1 MASVGTRHRTDVS
14 MGNGFVLS
22 EMAPLASEFAN
33 VSRNILNESG
43 IDIFQNPTTVLHQQS
58 SREALRDLFVNE
70 SADPA
75 EFGGNMQAFQEHNND
90 MGELFENDC
99 TALLEYAPMT
109 QFNPVIGMTFPIHKN
124 ILMNNIFDKG
134 AIPKFVAREPKFTL
148 TMETR
153 LLVTPDG
160 QEIDMFLEQNKMY
173 AAIESTAPMQDV
185 ILDLPEAMTT
195 DVLSKVNGTGMENDH
210 DSNLSIE
217 SAVSAVLVKSYVLP
231 GETYFDPEADGGK
244 GQEKVATEAG
254 EKDIWVKIP
263 PANFTPYYGEYDRIL
278 MQPVRVKAR
287 KLDVDGKTVV
297 NVLVE
302 GTMSGYTQKNKFL
315 IQCSNPAITKI
326 KLSVRMDTS
335 SAMLRTCS
343 VKWKTNT
350 QIVEIPNAIPINVPV
365 SPEEVKDIG
374 ALYQV
379 NQLTKI
385 MSMFKLTLANYK
397 DDKIHKFLD
406 ESFIRMPEANKL
418 AKTFDFA
425 PREGYYSDHIEW
437 RSKTFMD
444 ALDTHVT
451 NLLQVL
457 NDPNMTITV
466 IGNADLIRKITPT
479 EYTYQS
485 PSNIGPVALDYQK
498 TVVTSDK
505 RVYNFISSDKLRDN
519 KNLIVLLC
527 PRNTERI
534 VYRLYDYQLYV
545 SNEIRNAVN
554 YALPAIHAFERFKMV
569 EYQPVQA
576 RIKILNPTGL
586 RDYVPNDDP
595 IGVNLMN
602 NYTMNFPEGSQYIP
616 KEVPAKVDHVNPNTQ
631 QPGL

>member
-1 MASVGTRHRTDVS
+1 MASVGQRKSSAS
-14 MGNGFVLS
+14 MSAGYYME
-22 EMAPLASEFAN
+22 EMAPLATEFKNVISNVLSETGVDIYTNPVGAL
-33 VSRNILNESG
+33 NI
-43 IDIFQNPTTVLHQQS
+43 QT

-70 SADPA
+70 SADTNEMNA
-75 EFGGNMQAFQEHNND
+75 YQLQEHMND
-90 MGELFENDC
+90 MDELFKNDC
-99 TALLEYAPMT
+99 EAVLEYAPMT

-153 LLVTPDG
+153 ILVTPDG

-173 AAIESTAPMQDV
+173 AAIEATAPMMDT
-185 ILDLPEAMTT
+185 IIDLPENMTT
-195 DVLSKVNGTGMENDH
+195 DVLGTTFGKLNSID
-210 DSNLSIE
+210 DNLSIE
-217 SAVSAVLVKSYVLP
+217 SCITQVLVKSYVSV
-231 GETYFDPEADGGK
+231 GETYYDAEAGE
-244 GQEKVATEAG
+244 EKVATEAG
-254 EKDIWVKIP
+254 EQTVWVKIV
-263 PANFTPYYGEYDRIL
+263 PANFTPYYGEYDRV
-278 MQPVRVKAR
+278 MMTRMVAKVK
-287 KLDVDGKTVV
+287 KLADDGTTVV
-297 NVLVE
+297 DSIVE
-302 GTMSGYTQKNKFL
+302 GTLSGYTQKNKFMIL
-315 IQCSNPAITKI
+315 CSNPDVTKV
-326 KLSVRMDTS
+326 KLSCRIDTS
-335 SAMLRTCS
+335 NAMLRTCS
-343 VKWKTNT
+343 VRWKTNT
-350 QIVEIPNAIPINVPV
+350 QIVEIPNAIPINTPV

-385 MSMFKLTLANYK
+385 MSMFKLVLGNYK
-397 DDKIHKFLD
+397 DDKIHRFLD
-406 ESFIRMPEANKL
+406 ESFLRLPESNKL

-425 PREGYYSDHIEW
+425 PREGYYSDHVEW
-437 RSKTFMD
+437 RAKTFMD
-444 ALDTHVT
+444 ALDTHAT
-451 NLLQVL
+451 NLIQVL

-485 PSNIGPVALDYQK
+485 PSNIGPVALDFQK

-554 YALPAIHAFERFKMV
+554 YALPAIHAFERYKMV

-595 IGVNLMN
+595 IGTNLMN
-602 NYTMNFPEGSQYIP
+602 NYTMNYPEGSQCIP
-616 KEVPAKVDHVNPNTQ
+616 KEIPVKIDHVDPNTQ

>member
-1 MASVGTRHRTDVS
+1 
-14 MGNGFVLS
+14 
-22 EMAPLASEFAN
+22 
-33 VSRNILNESG
+33 
-43 IDIFQNPTTVLHQQS
+43 
-58 SREALRDLFVNE
+58 
-70 SADPA
+70 
-75 EFGGNMQAFQEHNND
+75 
-90 MGELFENDC
+90 
-99 TALLEYAPMT
+99 
-109 QFNPVIGMTFPIHKN
+109 
-124 ILMNNIFDKG
+124 
-134 AIPKFVAREPKFTL
+134 
-148 TMETR
+148 
-153 LLVTPDG
+153 
-160 QEIDMFLEQNKMY
+160 
-173 AAIESTAPMQDV
+173 
-185 ILDLPEAMTT
+185 
-195 DVLSKVNGTGMENDH
+195 
-210 DSNLSIE
+210 
-217 SAVSAVLVKSYVLP
+217 
-231 GETYFDPEADGGK
+231 
-244 GQEKVATEAG
+244 
-254 EKDIWVKIP
+254 
-263 PANFTPYYGEYDRIL
+263 
-278 MQPVRVKAR
+278 
-287 KLDVDGKTVV
+287 
-297 NVLVE
+297 
-302 GTMSGYTQKNKFL
+302 
-315 IQCSNPAITKI
+315 
-326 KLSVRMDTS
+326 
-335 SAMLRTCS
+335 
-343 VKWKTNT
+343 
-350 QIVEIPNAIPINVPV
+350 
-365 SPEEVKDIG
+365 
-374 ALYQV
+374 
-379 NQLTKI
+379 
-385 MSMFKLTLANYK
+385 MFKLTLANYK

-545 SNEIRNAVN
+545 SNEIRNAIN